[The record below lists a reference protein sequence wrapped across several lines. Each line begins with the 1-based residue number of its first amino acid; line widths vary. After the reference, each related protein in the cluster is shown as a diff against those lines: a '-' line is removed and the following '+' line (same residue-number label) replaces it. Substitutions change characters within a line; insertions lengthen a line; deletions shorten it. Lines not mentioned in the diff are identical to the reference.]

1 MVAAALAPALG
12 AVGSIVGGT
21 AVALGAAGKG
31 GERDIK
37 KALAAWQQL
46 ELSNFDFRS
55 LSAPQL
61 RLIGEYFPEAY
72 DAVVPEEFKVID
84 IAPTYQAERTA
95 LSQLQDVAETGE
107 ADIDRIQRLEIED
120 YLSGV
125 QGRGQEDIL
134 RDLARRGQGGGGDV
148 LRARLTGSQQ
158 ASQQASQLGRGAIA
172 DRAGRRF
179 EAIRDVGA
187 QAGAMSGRN
196 LQREAANQQ
205 AQTAYNSLFANL
217 KTDAARFGAEER
229 GFAQATNLGRAQY
242 VGDANALNRYE
253 QQLADL
259 ERQNQLRSMSFGE
272 RATQT
277 SGIAGGYLNKAASAD
292 RTRNAKAAALV
303 GTGRGL
309 GQAGGGLYDWYQQK

>member
-1 MVAAALAPALG
+1 MVLGLGGIGGGIGGLIGGIAVAA
-12 AVGSIVGGT
+12 
-21 AVALGAAGKG
+21 GAAGKG
-31 GERDIK
+31 GERDIEN
-37 KALAAWQQL
+37 ALKAWQDL
-46 ELSNFDFRS
+46 ELSDFDFRS

-84 IAPTYQAERTA
+84 VAPTYQAERTA

-134 RDLARRGQGGGGDV
+134 RDLARRGQGGGGDA

-172 DRAGRRF
+172 DRAGRRLQ
-179 EAIRDVGA
+179 AVRDVGA
-187 QAGAMSGRN
+187 QAGAMSGRT

-229 GFAQATNLGRAQY
+229 GAAQAANLGRAQY
-242 VGDANALNRYE
+242 VGDANALNRYQ
-253 QQLADL
+253 QQLSDL
-259 ERQNQLRSMSFGE
+259 ERQNQLRSAGFGE
-272 RATQT
+272 RLAQT
-277 SGIAGGYLNKAASAD
+277 SGVAGAYLTKAAAAD
-292 RTRNAKAAALV
+292 RERDAKAAALV

-309 GQAGGGLYDWYQQK
+309 GQAGGGLF